1 MIELRQNKNGNDKKK
16 NNRVDRWK
24 PFNLNLH
31 RNHIKILKMKI
42 RYAAECIMPKIYI
55 FVEQDFL

>member
-1 MIELRQNKNGNDKKK
+1 MEMTKK